1 MIQHTASFTKVN
13 PKSLILEL
21 LLAVGDKPMTAREA
35 IQACALFKIS
45 ENSLRVTLARLSA
58 TGLIEAAGRGAYRLG
73 PAATD
78 LAGDVATWRMA
89 EARLRPWAGGYIVVH
104 SGALSRS
111 NRVAL
116 QRRERALQMLG
127 FRAFERGLHI
137 RPDNIEHSVDDVR
150 QRLYKLGLDREA
162 AVFLAGDFDAAREA
176 VVRQLWDGSALTR
189 SYQQLHT
196 QLESWLVGADQL
208 ALDVA
213 TRESF
218 FLGGGAIRQ
227 LVFDPLLPEPF
238 VDAGARHAFI
248 QTVHRFDEAGRAIWN
263 RFFASIADTPA
274 PLPWTPQPVELEIT
288 HDHPH

>member
-1 MIQHTASFTKVN
+1 MQNTTSFMKVN

-73 PAATD
+73 PAATA
-78 LAGDVATWRMA
+78 LAGDVATWRTA
-89 EARLRPWAGGYIVVH
+89 ETRLRPWTGGYIVVH

-127 FRAFERGLHI
+127 FCAFERGLHI

-162 AVFLAGDFDAAREA
+162 AVFLASDFDAGREA
-176 VVRQLWDGSALTR
+176 VVRQLWDGAALTR

-196 QLESWLVGADQL
+196 QLETWLAGVDQL
-208 ALDVA
+208 ALEVA

-218 FLGGGAIRQ
+218 FIGRSAIRQ

-263 RFFASIADTPA
+263 RFFASIADTPT
-274 PLPWTPQPVELEIT
+274 PLPLTPQPVELEIT